1 MKLKNKIRKT
11 LIETKERQD
20 NFLIEQEIIK
30 SRIIMIFEGDRNI
43 KNFNLL
49 SEEKKVKYSFKVLTE
64 MAYQS
69 ENGVLNEQLLG
80 ILKTL
85 FGTSIGGGF
94 GQALLEPALNF
105 ILSGLGMGDSIIK
118 KFVISF
124 LTKKEGF
131 WNMFKDC
138 GTLTKAVAESIVEAL
153 VMKGQQSLG
162 KGGFWFDALRNT
174 IGDAGS
180 KLAMVE
186 NLENRLADKVCKYFG
201 MASGNAK
208 KVLDKVK
215 SEDEPDNSSSSGGFG
230 SLSGLGGLLGMKM

>member
-1 MKLKNKIRKT
+1 
-11 LIETKERQD
+11 
-20 NFLIEQEIIK
+20 
-30 SRIIMIFEGDRNI
+30 
-43 KNFNLL
+43 
-49 SEEKKVKYSFKVLTE
+49 
-64 MAYQS
+64 
-69 ENGVLNEQLLG
+69 
-80 ILKTL
+80 
-85 FGTSIGGGF
+85 
-94 GQALLEPALNF
+94 
-105 ILSGLGMGDSIIK
+105 
-118 KFVISF
+118 
-124 LTKKEGF
+124 
-131 WNMFKDC
+131 MFKDC

-215 SEDEPDNSSSSGGFG
+215 SEDEPDNSSSGGFG